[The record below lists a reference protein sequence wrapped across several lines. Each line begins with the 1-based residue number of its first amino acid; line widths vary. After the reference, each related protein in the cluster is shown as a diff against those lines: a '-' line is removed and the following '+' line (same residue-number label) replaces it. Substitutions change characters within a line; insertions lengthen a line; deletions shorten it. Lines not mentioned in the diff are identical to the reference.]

1 MIVSHTVKHHTSPP
15 PLSTKALKSPPA
27 GLVSPRSVC
36 HAFGAVRALP

>member
-1 MIVSHTVKHHTSPP
+1 MHDRFSHDKTPHIS
-15 PLSTKALKSPPA
+15 PLSTKTFKSPPA